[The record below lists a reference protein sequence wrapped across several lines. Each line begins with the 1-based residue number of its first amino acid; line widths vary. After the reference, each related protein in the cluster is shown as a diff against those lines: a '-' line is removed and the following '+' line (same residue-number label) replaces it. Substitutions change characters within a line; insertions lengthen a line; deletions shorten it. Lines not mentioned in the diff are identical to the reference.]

1 MTVAPA
7 QPFRR
12 TQARPVRTGRR
23 PRGTVMI
30 LVVALLG
37 ILFVAG
43 AAFLQS
49 VTFQARMVTA
59 DREQR
64 EVAGI
69 LDAVDTLVFEQLTRS
84 WLDEN
89 GAPYVP
95 QPLRDDADIQAAFS
109 NSSLEWDETLEVVR
123 PTDLNLPW
131 ETLLPTY
138 GEALGQHP
146 ILATT
151 EPIDNLSLCTIPTD
165 LNRVL
170 KGYEQ
175 PSSDNMEHWSTPIG
189 QARTAWV
196 NAANYIEFVMP
207 QPVNLFDADGDG
219 MVDSVEVV
227 LDASNPIVPAVDG
240 LIPRAQQLAVVEQL
254 RASDAPL
261 DDNRLRL
268 SVRVISHGSMV
279 NATCTNPLLL
289 NNVVNDF
296 IDPPQAAVFNVGTN
310 LWYTPGSYRPEIE
323 ERALRYRNILPAR
336 SLAASALQTE
346 LYGYQTAPNPVAL
359 YTYSPAGGVGGTLDS
374 HRWWPFVPD
383 EADYIGDR
391 YGILFDAEPTFAL
404 DYKVADAM
412 AYDRRHLL
420 TTVSYD
426 DLLIRGVRFP
436 RHPNLGNK
444 SGRDIVE
451 WMRSSDMRGKTVY
464 RYRDNYPDN
473 LVGGSLEDEYTAG
486 LFGDQMD
493 RRVGRLQLSIPY
505 LDQFLVA
512 KGGGGT
518 GATIDNYRTRLSP
531 QDQYHFVGMIYDT
544 FWLMLWNHP
553 DLDGDGTY
561 TPWNAATPTGTD
573 DWQRARLAASLTAN
587 FIDFADSDDEPTYVQ
602 LLDNDGSPVPYYA
615 IGMERQ
621 PYITEVYTNVTDD
634 TTGQAAS
641 SSVFALELYNPYT
654 TELNLDG
661 YSLTDESTVSS
672 LDTQYGETIGE
683 LSRISDFSLDGMT
696 IPPGGFKVFYGFGAD
711 PTSGTTAVQMGNDI
725 AIDRNSVLTLRR
737 TVTIDDGSG
746 TPPTYDYAVDRVE
759 SQIAAAPYTRQA
771 ASSTGTQRWLGT
783 RDDAVSLQRD
793 TSTDAA
799 TPPNSLWRFVVPR
812 LTRFDAAAGSSGDSI
827 HTLEQNNMTLTDTI
841 DPTIRPVQVDFANS
855 GSLAAAYPTT
865 GSLLLLMRHAN
876 ELDLTNV
883 ANPDSHPFNHV
894 PYQRSDGAGGTIPA
908 KGLIDDYDQ
917 VDNGRMPVFDV
928 GEPVAS
934 PDPAGSKPY
943 YHKGPTVDWG
953 SGKAQGVRALPWG
966 QFVFDYF
973 TALPLERTA
982 WDVQLDYQQPNV
994 DQGGLR
1000 VHGRININTA
1010 PYKVLAGMPL
1020 RRLVDFPSGFQT
1032 KLALAYSRNGQYNM
1046 SQAVLQYS
1054 PMRIGPEVAR
1064 AIVAYREAREV
1075 THGCSHGS
1083 GGNTCSFDFAERA
1096 RYLTVGVARTDYVAG
1111 LRQGRGF
1118 LSVGELANVRH
1129 VGGNGNTAYPET
1141 RFDHGVVGRGVS
1153 AGIPTEDYVEAVAL
1167 LVGLEEWVTNR
1178 SHVFTIYGTL
1188 RGPDSGTAASIAEAD
1203 AKAIRFEETVNR
1215 LPTFF
1220 DSRAPFDRIGERFV
1234 GKYEEARAD

>member
-84 WLDEN
+84 WLD
-89 GAPYVP
+89 GDGVPYVP

-109 NSSLEWDETLEVVR
+109 NLSLEWDETLEVVR
-123 PTDLNLPW
+123 PTERNRPW

-175 PSSDNMEHWSTPIG
+175 PSRESLAEWSTPIG

-196 NAANYIEFVMP
+196 NAANYIEFMVP
-207 QPVNLFDADGDG
+207 PPVNLFDADGDG

-227 LDASNPIVPAVDG
+227 LDASNPIVPEVDG

-268 SVRVISHGSMV
+268 SLRVISHGSMV
-279 NATCTNPLLL
+279 NATCTHPLLL

-359 YTYSPAGGVGGTLDS
+359 YTHSPAGGVGGTLGS
-374 HRWWPFVPD
+374 HRWWPFAPD
-383 EADYIGDR
+383 EAHQIGDR

-436 RHPNLGNK
+436 RHSALGDK

-505 LDQFLVA
+505 LDQFLLD
-512 KGGGGT
+512 KGGAGT
-518 GATIDNYRTRLSP
+518 TIDNYRTQLSP

-561 TPWNAATPTGTD
+561 KPWDSANVDTTD

-602 LLDNDGSPVPYYA
+602 LLDNDGQMIDANGDNVA
-615 IGMERQ
+615 DHAVFGVERQ
-621 PYITEVYTNVTDD
+621 PYITEVYTKVVKFEDTDNV
-634 TTGQAAS
+634 AP
-641 SSVFALELYNPYT
+641 SSVYAIELYNPYDVPID
-654 TELNLDG
+654 LSG
-661 YSLTDESTVSS
+661 YQFTDRGSGDLPRFENGPDRLTRMSDIDLGPIGGSIAP
-672 LDTQYGETIGE
+672 GE
-683 LSRISDFSLDGMT
+683 
-696 IPPGGFKVFYGFGAD
+696 FKVFFGYGAE
-711 PTSGTTAVQMGNDI
+711 PSGVPNEPAPLGGNTGFDE
-725 AIDRNSVLTLRR
+725 NSRICLVRK
-737 TVTIDDGSG
+737 VTIDG
-746 TPPTYDYAVDRVE
+746 TEYKFDVDRIE
-759 SQIAAAPYTRQA
+759 NKTTAGSYTETLAGEGPPY
-771 ASSTGTQRWLGT
+771 WLGEMD
-783 RDDAVSLQRD
+783 RKISLQRD
-793 TSTDAA
+793 TYGVAA
-799 TPPNSLWRFVVPR
+799 TPQNLRWRFVVPWMR
-812 LTRFDAAAGSSGDSI
+812 YLEGGSGDL
-827 HTLEQNNMTLTDTI
+827 HTLGQSNEINPDTI
-841 DPTIRPVQVDFANS
+841 NHAIRPVQVDFANT
-855 GSLAAAYPTT
+855 GSLTTAYPTT
-865 GSLLLLMRHAN
+865 GALLLLMRLAHEYDASGGVGS
-876 ELDLTNV
+876 EKSD
-883 ANPDSHPFNHV
+883 PFNHV
-894 PYQRSDGAGGTIPA
+894 PYLRRDGAGATIA
-908 KGLIDDYDQ
+908 VKGLIDDFDQ
-917 VDNGRMPVFDV
+917 IDNGRMPVFDV
-928 GEPVAS
+928 GNRGATVT
-934 PDPAGSKPY
+934 PAGSEPY

-953 SGKAQGVRALPWG
+953 SGKAQGVTALPWG

-1000 VHGRININTA
+1000 VHGRINLNTA

-1032 KLALAYSRNGQYNM
+1032 KLALAYSRNGQYDM

-1075 THGCSHGS
+1075 PTGCSAGS

-1096 RYLTVGVARTDYVAG
+1096 RDLAGGVARTDYVAG

-1141 RFDHGVVGRGVS
+1141 RFDHGVVGRGVG

-1203 AKAIRFEETVNR
+1203 AKAIRFEQTVNR